1 MNKYALPLAVLLVAF
16 ISVLTDCTP
25 QAKVTTSEAQIPAI
39 APGSARVWFFRGWDS
54 PSGQSFV
61 YGAAPTIYANGAPVG
76 EIPTGTDF
84 FRDFPPGA
92 YSFTVEPIGLPTPQ
106 AASLQL
112 AAGTQ
117 SYLQVQWVASWQFGY
132 PEADFSFAPNTF
144 AVLTASPQVAQA
156 YLPTLSYLGQR

>member
-1 MNKYALPLAVLLVAF
+1 MDRSALVVPLLLAQAVVAL
-16 ISVLTDCTP
+16 SACAP
-25 QAKVTTSEAQIPAI
+25 QATVTTSQAQIPAI
-39 APGSARVWFFRGWDS
+39 APGTARVWFIRGWDS

-76 EIPTGTDF
+76 NIPTGTDF
-84 FRDFPPGA
+84 FRDFPPGT
-92 YSFTVEPIGLPTPQ
+92 YSFTVEPIGLPTSQ
-106 AASLQL
+106 VASVQL

-144 AVLTASPQVAQA
+144 AVLTSSPQVAQA
-156 YLPTLSYLGQR
+156 YLPTLTYLGQR